1 MSWKINLVLL
11 FAKLRKPMDVNKNI
25 NLLKLRKESDKAA
38 RLGTVLFDSKIPV
51 AGVTDTNAN
60 GVPVRI
66 YNNSSTTNQ
75 PVIIYYHGGGFVL
88 YGIYSHDYVCRRLCA
103 MNNCIVVSVD
113 YRLAPE
119 HTYPAAHDDAYT
131 ALQWIRQ
138 NIGNYGGNANSLIV
152 AGDSAG
158 GNLAAC
164 MAHRCKAEGIALKA
178 QILIYPWIDGKL
190 SNPSIDRNG
199 KGFLLEKP
207 TLFWFQKQYTP
218 RKEDQ
223 CAPALSP
230 CYQTDFTGL
239 APAFI
244 LTAQLDPLLDDG
256 HLYYQQLKAAGNMV
270 EYTEYPKLFHGFF
283 NLPHVH
289 RNAMQAY
296 TDIKNFIARLPS

>member
-38 RLGTVLFDSKIPV
+38 RLGTVLFDNKVPV
-51 AGVTDTNAN
+51 ASVTDTNAN

-66 YNNSSTTNQ
+66 YNNSTTTNQ
-75 PVIIYYHGGGFVL
+75 PVILYYHGGGFVL
-88 YGIYSHDYVCRRLCA
+88 YGLYSHDYVCRRLCA

-131 ALQWIRQ
+131 ALQWVGQ

-199 KGFLLEKP
+199 KGYLLEKP